1 MKPEMKG
8 ILNKIISAV
17 LFVSMAAC
25 FIIQTYTQVEKF
37 FMGQVVQGTDTYVPD
52 VVQLPTLIVCRE
64 MSAALDKSLLEQKG
78 LPRNM
83 FSGLPLDL
91 NVVNMIPF
99 PDLKQTWELVTMNL
113 NVSGGTRLTYSEVN
127 TQYQGRCYKIDKAK
141 SFPGG
146 TRITSWLKFKT
157 KKRDSA
163 AYSIF
168 FGYNI
173 NMAGIVVDY
182 TPVPYDETLIRNRTL
197 SFLHIG

>member
-1 MKPEMKG
+1 MENPNPNTNPKIYRIFG
-8 ILNKIISAV
+8 IFNSSSQ
-17 LFVSMAAC
+17 F
-25 FIIQTYTQVEKF
+25 
-37 FMGQVVQGTDTYVPD
+37 
-52 VVQLPTLIVCRE
+52 LPT
-64 MSAALDKSLLEQKG
+64 SA
-78 LPRNM
+78 
-83 FSGLPLDL
+83 
-91 NVVNMIPF
+91 
-99 PDLKQTWELVTMNL
+99 MNL
-113 NVSGGTRLTYSEVN
+113 NLSGGTRLTYSEVN
-127 TQYQGRCYKIDKAK
+127 TQYQGRCCKIDKAK

-173 NMAGIVVDY
+173 NIAGIVVDY